1 MGTFYNPK
9 IITDGLVL
17 HLDAGNKKS
26 YPGSGSNWY
35 DLSSYKNHGSFVG
48 TLSYSNTLGGTI
60 SFGGSGH
67 VSVNHHASLEL
78 TTDLT
83 LEIVFNKTGFTGDW
97 VRLIGKGGTNINAG
111 DRTYGFWHN
120 NSSQTLYQRY
130 AGSYSNSLNLYGSNI
145 SNNNWY
151 HIMVVT
157 SGSNSY
163 IYFNGRLVSS
173 AAKTATYASTTLP
186 LTIGY
191 QGSFHYRHI
200 GNISIAKVY
209 NRGLTATE
217 VLQNY
222 GAIKGRFN
230 L

>member
-1 MGTFYNPK
+1 MSIYHHPR
-9 IITDGLVL
+9 IVTDGLVL
-17 HLDAGNKKS
+17 HLDAANKKS
-26 YPGSGSNWY
+26 YPGSGTVWY

-67 VSVNHHASLEL
+67 VSVNHHSSLEL

-97 VRLIGKGGTNINAG
+97 VRLIGKGGTNMNAG

-120 NSSQTLYQRY
+120 NSSQTLYQRMVTSFNY
-130 AGSYSNSLNLYGSNI
+130 LNLYGSNI

-151 HIMVVT
+151 HIMAVT
-157 SGSNSY
+157 SGSNNY

-173 AAKTATYASTTLP
+173 AVKTATYASTTLP

-222 GAIKGRFN
+222 NATKSRYG